1 MGVEGSLE
9 KLADTTA
16 SCCSME
22 DERLGWLHTIQCG
35 NEKGMR
41 LGFFKQWRK
50 FSSNN
55 VNLKCQDCVL
65 LMILSRFGVNSYGYI
80 LIFLRLQAGKLGEPT
95 PTLVRFHEVKSF
107 TLRIWGKIYRQKSYL
122 KYPHMYTFKPR
133 VEQIGSSD

>member
-41 LGFFKQWRK
+41 LCFFKQWRK
-50 FSSNN
+50 FSSNKE
-55 VNLKCQDCVL
+55 NLKCQDCVL
-65 LMILSRFGVNSYGYI
+65 LMILSRFAVNSYGYI

-95 PTLVRFHEVKSF
+95 PTLLSFHEVKSF
-107 TLRIWGKIYRQKSYL
+107 T
-122 KYPHMYTFKPR
+122 
-133 VEQIGSSD
+133 